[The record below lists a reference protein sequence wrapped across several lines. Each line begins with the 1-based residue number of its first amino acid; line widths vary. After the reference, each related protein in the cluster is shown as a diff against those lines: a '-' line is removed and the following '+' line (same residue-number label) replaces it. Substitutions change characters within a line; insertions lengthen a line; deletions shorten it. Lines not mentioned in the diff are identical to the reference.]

1 MVKLWKSINLEIIE
15 VIKSGDVERLDS
27 LMEKRQEILD
37 KVDIKRFKKELGNDI
52 KLDDKIHILLTNEI
66 NNIKNEIKKYKVTKT
81 ANYNYNRNVNTKINL
96 FNQKV

>member
-37 KVDIKRFKKELGNDI
+37 KVDIKQFKKELGNDI
-52 KLDDKIHILLTNEI
+52 KLDDKIHFLLTNEI